1 MDKKETKL
9 MADVV
14 TTQTIADTSGVK
26 FTAKLTN
33 LSDGTG
39 ETLVKKVD
47 ASELTFMTEDGN
59 RKIAKIWWSVNTTK
73 ANASVELVW
82 DGDTNATA
90 ILLNGQGY
98 WDLRTA
104 GNEIINNA
112 TTPTG
117 DVLLSTR
124 DFVVGDNYTI
134 LVEFR

>member
-1 MDKKETKL
+1 
-9 MADVV
+9 MADIV
-14 TTQTIADTSGVK
+14 TTQVLSDTSGVK
-26 FTAKLTN
+26 YVAKMTN
-33 LSDGTG
+33 ISDGSG
-39 ETLVKKVD
+39 ESLIKKID
-47 ASELTFMTEDGN
+47 ASTTTFMTEDGN

-124 DFVVGDNYTI
+124 DFVVGDNYTC
-134 LVEFR
+134 LLYTSPSPRD

>member
-1 MDKKETKL
+1 
-9 MADVV
+9 MADIV
-14 TTQTIADTSGVK
+14 TTQVLSDTSGVK
-26 FTAKLTN
+26 YVAKMTN
-33 LSDGTG
+33 ISDGSG
-39 ETLVKKVD
+39 ESLVKKID
-47 ASELTFMTEDGN
+47 ASTTTFMTADGN